1 MKEIIIKAMR
11 FINFKG
17 IRDKEIT
24 FPGKYTDISGDNG
37 LGKSTIFDGFTWV
50 LFEKDRLNRK
60 KFGIK
65 TLDRDNN
72 VIPRIPHEVSIDLL
86 VNGEPVTLTRRYEE
100 IWTRK
105 RGEQEEKFNGHKQTR
120 LYNDVPC
127 SEEEWDAKIAEL
139 CPEEVFKMI
148 TNPLYFSSQK
158 TEVQREMLIRM
169 AGGVSDAEVAAGN
182 SDFTALLGA
191 LTGKTMSE
199 YKTEIGAKKKRIK
212 AQIKET
218 KGAIKENK
226 RKVFE
231 PEDWGALE
239 AERDGLTAKRSDI
252 IAQIADA
259 SKIVTAQNEAH
270 AALTKQLNK
279 INNKIRAREFDITQ
293 EVKKEYREQ
302 IAARQTHLDNRA
314 SLIRRVS
321 GWETDRKAEQ
331 ANVDRCTAD
340 RENLLSQY
348 NQLLETSTSL
358 AAQYNN
364 PDVTLSDADFK
375 CPTCGHQYDIDRI
388 EEIQEN
394 ALREARKRISN
405 EQNNNALAIEENKR
419 LGRANNEKKQRHITA
434 IDELT
439 ANIEKGKAEIKD
451 IEVNP
456 LYNNIPVEPDA
467 TPVIN
472 ADPQII
478 ELKQQVDSLNAQL
491 LEQPEQITTAPLQ
504 AEAEQISDEIMSIA
518 VRLSKQED
526 INQHAKRLE
535 ELETELRNANNELS
549 ELEGTEFTIAAFTKA
564 RINKVEDKINALFS
578 LVRFKMYDRQVNGG
592 EAETCEAVVDGVPFS
607 DLNDA
612 GKLNAG
618 LDIINAICRFEGICA
633 PIFLDN
639 SEGLNRPI
647 HTDSQRI
654 RLIVTKEPALNIQP
668 SDNPTLF

>member
-1 MKEIIIKAMR
+1 MKEIIIKTMR
-11 FINFKG
+11 FVNFKG
-17 IRDKEIT
+17 VRDKVIT

-50 LFEKDRLNRK
+50 LFGKDRLDRK

-86 VNGEPVTLTRRYEE
+86 VNGEPVNLTRRYEE
-100 IWTRK
+100 VWTRK
-105 RGEQEEKFNGHKQTR
+105 KGEQEEKFEGHEQTR

-127 SEEEWDAKIAEL
+127 SEVDWAAKIAEL
-139 CPEEVFKMI
+139 CPEDVFKMI

-231 PEDWGALE
+231 PEDWAALE
-239 AERDGLTAKRSDI
+239 AERDSLTEKRSNI

-259 SKIVTAQNEAH
+259 SKIVNEQNEAR
-270 AALTKQLNK
+270 AALTKQLNE

-293 EVKKEYREQ
+293 EVKKEFREQ
-302 IAARQTHLDNRA
+302 VAARQALLDKRA
-314 SLIRRVS
+314 SLTRRVS
-321 GWETDRKAEQ
+321 GWEADRTAEQ
-331 ANVDRCTAD
+331 VNADRCTAN
-340 RENLLSQY
+340 RENLIGQY
-348 NQLLETSTSL
+348 NQLLETSKSL
-358 AAQYNN
+358 TDQYNN
-364 PDVTLSDADFK
+364 PDVTLSDSDFK

-388 EEIQEN
+388 EEIQKN
-394 ALREARKRISN
+394 ALKQARNRISR
-405 EQNNNALAIEENKR
+405 QQHTNALSIEENKR
-419 LGRANNEKKQRHITA
+419 LGRANNEKKQRHLAA

-451 IEVNP
+451 IEANP
-456 LYNNIPVEPDA
+456 LFDNIPVEPDA
-467 TPVIN
+467 APVIN
-472 ADPQII
+472 TDSQII
-478 ELKQQVDSLNAQL
+478 GLKQQFDNLNAQL
-491 LEQPEQITTAPLQ
+491 SEQPEQVTTAPLQ
-504 AEAEQISDEIMSIA
+504 TEAEQISDAIMAIA
-518 VRLSKQED
+518 VRLSKRDD
-526 INQHAKRLE
+526 INAHAKRLE
-535 ELETELRNANNELS
+535 ELDTELRNANNELS

-612 GKLNAG
+612 AKLNAG

-654 RLIVTKEPALNIQP
+654 RLIVTKEPELTIRH
-668 SDNPTLF
+668 SDNPSLF